1 MAKSIGRALVLATG
15 FVNIAIATSP
25 GSLIAHERTRVTLR
39 WSDIVARVRYSGL
52 DLLTLPVLS
61 GKTYVAEAYRQDGS
75 KVRVFLSAV
84 TGDFLA
90 IEPAATGIYRP
101 AQTVDRPAGGQNGSE
116 DKHRSRRKTAKI
128 TAATARIEAKSVT
141 FKTDSATMPTD
152 TKTVANMRKSSA
164 DAFGGETNS
173 LATNAN
179 ITSSTKIQGPSS
191 PQPDDTTTIVATKEN
206 ATTDAKAAVQ
216 ISIEPADPRDPVIA
230 KAEATI
236 IAKMESP
243 MAVVFSDVHRA
254 LRKNVLDQSIDTLC
268 GYVNGKNA
276 AGADIGGRPFL
287 YLVKEDE
294 AYIVDG
300 TNDIAA
306 LVAYRNSCN

>member
-15 FVNIAIATSP
+15 FINIAIATSP
-25 GSLIAHERTRVTLR
+25 GSSIAHERTKVTLR

-101 AQTVDRPAGGQNGSE
+101 AQTVDRPAGRQNGGE

-128 TAATARIEAKSVT
+128 TAAPAGIEAKSVA
-141 FKTDSATMPTD
+141 FKTDSATTPTD
-152 TKTVANMRKSSA
+152 TKTVANIQKSSA
-164 DAFGGETNS
+164 DAFGGEANS
-173 LATNAN
+173 LATNA
-179 ITSSTKIQGPSS
+179 SSAKIQGSSS
-191 PQPDDTTTIVATKEN
+191 PQADDMTTIVATKEN
-206 ATTDAKAAVQ
+206 ATTDAKAAVR
-216 ISIEPADPRDPVIA
+216 ISIEPADPRDPVIV

-236 IAKMESP
+236 IAKMESLT
-243 MAVVFSDVHRA
+243 AVVFSDVRRA
-254 LRKNVLDQSIDTLC
+254 LRKNVLDQSTDTLC
-268 GYVNGKNA
+268 GYVNGKNSS
-276 AGADIGGRPFL
+276 GADIGERPFL

>member
-1 MAKSIGRALVLATG
+1 MAKSIDRALVLATG
-15 FVNIAIATSP
+15 FINIAIATSP
-25 GSLIAHERTRVTLR
+25 GSSIAHERTRVTLR

-101 AQTVDRPAGGQNGSE
+101 AQTVDRPAGGQNGGE
-116 DKHRSRRKTAKI
+116 DKNRSRRKIAKI
-128 TAATARIEAKSVT
+128 TAAEAKLVA
-141 FKTDSATMPTD
+141 FKTNSATTPTN
-152 TKTVANMRKSSA
+152 TTTVANMQKSST
-164 DAFGGETNS
+164 DAFGGEANS
-173 LATNAN
+173 LATSAN
-179 ITSSTKIQGPSS
+179 ITSSTKIQEPSS
-191 PQPDDTTTIVATKEN
+191 LN

-216 ISIEPADPRDPVIA
+216 ISIEPADPRDSVIA
-230 KAEATI
+230 KAQATI

-243 MAVVFSDVHRA
+243 TAVVFSDVHRA

-276 AGADIGGRPFL
+276 SGADIGEKPFL

-306 LVAYRNSCN
+306 LVAYRNRCN

>member
-1 MAKSIGRALVLATG
+1 MAKSIGRALILATG
-15 FVNIAIATSP
+15 FINIAIATSAA
-25 GSLIAHERTRVTLR
+25 SAIAHERARVTLR

-84 TGDFLA
+84 TGNFLT
-90 IEPAATGIYRP
+90 IEPAATGTYWP
-101 AQTVDRPAGGQNGSE
+101 AQTIDRLAGGQNKG
-116 DKHRSRRKTAKI
+116 DGKHRYKTAKI
-128 TAATARIEAKSVT
+128 TAATIRIEAKSVA
-141 FKTDSATMPTD
+141 FQPDSTIAPTN
-152 TKTVANMRKSSA
+152 TTTVANMQKSSG
-164 DAFGGETNS
+164 DAFGGEANS
-173 LATNAN
+173 LATSAN

-191 PQPDDTTTIVATKEN
+191 PQPDDTTTIEATKEN
-206 ATTDAKAAVQ
+206 STTDAKAAVQ
-216 ISIEPADPRDPVIA
+216 ISIEPAEPRDPVVA

-243 MAVVFSDVHRA
+243 RAVVFSDVHRA
-254 LRKNVLDQSIDTLC
+254 LRKDVLDQSIDTLC
-268 GYVNGKNA
+268 GYVDGKNA
-276 AGADIGGRPFL
+276 SGADFGERPFL

-306 LVAYRNSCN
+306 LLAYRNSCN

>member
-1 MAKSIGRALVLATG
+1 MAKSIGRALILATG
-15 FVNIAIATSP
+15 FINIAIATSAA
-25 GSLIAHERTRVTLR
+25 SAIAHERARVTLR

-52 DLLTLPVLS
+52 DLVTLPVLS

-84 TGDFLA
+84 TGNFLTT
-90 IEPAATGIYRP
+90 EPAGTGINRP
-101 AQTVDRPAGGQNGSE
+101 VQAIDRPAGGQNGGE

-128 TAATARIEAKSVT
+128 TAATTGIEAKSVA
-141 FKTDSATMPTD
+141 FKTDSATTRAN
-152 TKTVANMRKSSA
+152 TTTVANMQKSSA
-164 DAFGGETNS
+164 DAFGGEANS
-173 LATNAN
+173 LATSAN

-206 ATTDAKAAVQ
+206 STTDAKAAIQ
-216 ISIEPADPRDPVIA
+216 ILIEPADPRDPVIA

-243 MAVVFSDVHRA
+243 TAVVFSAVHRA
-254 LRKNVLDQSIDTLC
+254 LRKDVLDQSIDTLC
-268 GYVNGKNA
+268 GYVDGKNA
-276 AGADIGGRPFL
+276 SGADFGERPFL

-306 LVAYRNSCN
+306 LLAYRNSCN

>member
-1 MAKSIGRALVLATG
+1 MAKSIDRALILATA
-15 FVNIAIATSP
+15 FINIAIVTSP
-25 GSLIAHERTRVTLR
+25 GNSIAHERTRVTLR

-61 GKTYVAEAYRQDGS
+61 GKTYIAEAYRQDGS

-116 DKHRSRRKTAKI
+116 GKHRSQRKTAKI
-128 TAATARIEAKSVT
+128 TATTAPIEAKPVA
-141 FKTDSATMPTD
+141 FKTDSATTSID
-152 TKTVANMRKSSA
+152 TKTVAHMQKSSA
-164 DAFGGETNS
+164 DAFAGEANS

-191 PQPDDTTTIVATKEN
+191 PQRDDRTTIVATKEN

-230 KAEATI
+230 KAEGTI

-243 MAVVFSDVHRA
+243 TVVVFSDVHRA

-276 AGADIGGRPFL
+276 LGADIGERPFL

-300 TNDIAA
+300 TNDIVA